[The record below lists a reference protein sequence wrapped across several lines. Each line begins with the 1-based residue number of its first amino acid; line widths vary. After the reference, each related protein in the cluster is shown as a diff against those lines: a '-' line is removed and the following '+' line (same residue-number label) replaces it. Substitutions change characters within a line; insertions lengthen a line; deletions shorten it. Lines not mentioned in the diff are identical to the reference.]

1 MTVCLSARGFMKLE
15 SGLIGNAFPASM
27 SVNVGVMNVGMLTFG
42 HITGKKNACVF
53 TSGAIVWL

>member
-1 MTVCLSARGFMKLE
+1 
-15 SGLIGNAFPASM
+15 M
-27 SVNVGVMNVGMLTFG
+27 SVNVGVMTVGMLTFG